1 MEGQQLLTDK
11 AKPSIPSH
19 EPLGSAVL
27 ISGDTADMLS
37 EKQAQPEI
45 RSAEMLLV
53 EFLSQTQ
60 VEIPQE
66 VREVMDSL
74 LADGEAQEKKAEV
87 LVANLILYPP
97 SSSEFCHEGP

>member
-11 AKPSIPSH
+11 AKPSVPSH
-19 EPLGSAVL
+19 EPLGSVAL
-27 ISGDTADMLS
+27 MSGDTADILS

-45 RSAEMLLV
+45 RSDEKLQV

-66 VREVMDSL
+66 VREVMNSL

-87 LVANLILYPP
+87 LVANLIPYPP
-97 SSSEFCHEGP
+97 SS